1 MNVEKRHQMI
11 LELLERDSYSDI
23 STLSRMLQVSE
34 MTIRRDLS
42 RMDEEGLLMRVHG
55 GARPVPK
62 RGFELPI
69 EQRTLCQPSSKSCW
83 AGMPPRSYRAG
94 R

>member
-11 LELLERDSYSDI
+11 LELLERDSYADI

-69 EQRTLCQPSSKSCW
+69 EQRTLCQPSSKS
-83 AGMPPRSYRAG
+83 MLG
-94 R
+94 RYAA